1 MSPLYRPPTFS
12 QKAHIALCGAFVYP
26 KTMLKLYSQL
36 IGLPFYLLDE
46 EQKGGIITQLILD
59 PERGNLV
66 ALITVGGQWIAAL
79 DVAPFNGEYW
89 EISSGDALLEEG
101 ELVRVMEISE
111 KKRWL
116 IHKPVV
122 TKDGE
127 YLGRIDDFVMEME
140 TLTLAQLYVTK
151 KFLFLTSE
159 KRIIH
164 RSEILEITE
173 KSVVV
178 KNDRIEAPE
187 TLKDY
192 FKLKEK
198 VGALE
203 PSQIRCPFR
212 LKMIQKTPFR
222 QSEMRS

>member
-1 MSPLYRPPTFS
+1 
-12 QKAHIALCGAFVYP
+12 
-26 KTMLKLYSQL
+26 MLKLYSQL

-46 EQKGGIITQLILD
+46 KKKAGLIPHFILD
-59 PERGNLV
+59 PEKGNLV
-66 ALITVGGQWIAAL
+66 ALVTGNGQWIAAL

-89 EISSGDALLEEG
+89 EISSSEALMEEG
-101 ELVRVMEISE
+101 ELVRVTEIP
-111 KKRWL
+111 KQKRWL
-116 IHKPVV
+116 IHKSVA

-140 TLTLAQLYVTK
+140 NLTLVQLYVTK
-151 KFLFLTSE
+151 KFLFLTCE

-164 RSEILEITE
+164 HNEILEITE
-173 KSVVV
+173 KSVIV
-178 KNDRIEAPE
+178 KNDRLEARE

-203 PSQIRCPFR
+203 PSQTS
-212 LKMIQKTPFR
+212 L
-222 QSEMRS
+222 